1 MDKEKYNVKA
11 QSDHLTFEFQSVGPK
26 GIIPKIVVYQ
36 HMYDNFYNLAFG
48 DSNTSGEIL
57 DDLITTNNGDT
68 DVVLLTVAST
78 LFDFFE
84 HYEGT
89 VVFVQGSTHSH
100 NRLYIRYLTI
110 FLEIIKQNFILFGEL
125 HGEIERFKVGRDYTS
140 FYIQKK
146 Y

>member
-1 MDKEKYNVKA
+1 MELEKYKVRA
-11 QSDHLTFEFQSVGPK
+11 QTDHLTFEFISEGPK
-26 GIIPKIVVYQ
+26 GSIPKIVVYQ
-36 HMYDNFYNLAFG
+36 HMYENFYNLAFG
-48 DSNTSGEIL
+48 DRNTSGEIL

-68 DVVLLTVAST
+68 DIVLLTVAST

-89 VVFVQGSTHSH
+89 IVFAQGSTHSR
-100 NRLYIRYLTI
+100 NRLYRRYLTN
-110 FLEIIKQNFILFGEL
+110 FLDVIQQNFILFGEL
-125 HGEIERFKVGRDYTS
+125 EGEIERFKLGKDYTS